1 MKNGVQM
8 QRIYLDHAAT
18 TYTRHEVAGEIA
30 PFLEKKFGN
39 PGSFHSIGLEAKK
52 AVNSARE
59 KIAKILGCSPEEII
73 FTGSGTESCNLA
85 IKGVA
90 FALRKKGK
98 HIITQKT
105 EHHAVLNACEWLEKE
120 MGFEITYLDVDK
132 FGMINLKQLENAIR
146 KDTILISIM
155 YANNEIGTI
164 QPVKEIAR
172 IAKKHNVLFHTDAC
186 QAAGFEEINVEK
198 LGVDLMTINGSKI
211 YALKGTGLLFVKKG
225 TKIEPLIH
233 GGAQEF
239 SLRAGTENVLGIV
252 ALAKALELA
261 QGERKKEAKRLIA
274 LRDYLT
280 KSLLAKIPK
289 SILQGHPSKR
299 LPNNANISFLDVEG
313 EAIILYLDKFGV
325 CVSSGSACTSHS
337 LEPSHVLVATG
348 IPYEIAHGSIR
359 FSLGKR
365 TTKKEIDFVIKK
377 LPPIIEKLRALSP
390 VELSK
395 KDVGR

>member
-1 MKNGVQM
+1 M

-365 TTKKEIDFVIKK
+365 TTKKETQK
-377 LPPIIEKLRALSP
+377 
-390 VELSK
+390 
-395 KDVGR
+395 

>member
-1 MKNGVQM
+1 M

-105 EHHAVLNACEWLEKE
+105 EHHAVLNASEWLEKE

>member
-1 MKNGVQM
+1 M